1 MAIILS
7 PNRVVLKYDFKKYVD
22 LDVVKTTLEA
32 GQAEMKTWHY
42 DQTKG
47 YVKVL
52 DATYV
57 KIQKLEDQI
66 VEEELNDEKKQEET
80 KITNKLEDDE
90 RTPMGKLLTKGK
102 EIIEEPVT

>member
-1 MAIILS
+1 M
-7 PNRVVLKYDFKKYVD
+7 
-22 LDVVKTTLEA
+22 
-32 GQAEMKTWHY
+32 QH
-42 DQTKG
+42 
-47 YVKVL
+47 
-52 DATYV
+52 V

>member
-7 PNRVVLKYDFKKYVD
+7 PNRVVLKYIDFKKYVD

-52 DATYV
+52 DATCQDS
-57 KIQKLEDQI
+57 KTGRS
-66 VEEELNDEKKQEET
+66 NCRGRT
-80 KITNKLEDDE
+80 K
-90 RTPMGKLLTKGK
+90 
-102 EIIEEPVT
+102 

>member
-1 MAIILS
+1 MVTRRQKSADAMNSRGGYRTQSIIFTQICNHIDGHYIK
-7 PNRVVLKYDFKKYVD
+7 PNRVVLKYIDFKKYVD

-32 GQAEMKTWHY
+32 GQAEMKTWHF

-57 KIQKLEDQI
+57 KI
-66 VEEELNDEKKQEET
+66 
-80 KITNKLEDDE
+80 
-90 RTPMGKLLTKGK
+90 
-102 EIIEEPVT
+102 